1 MYKDILLPVD
11 FSDESSWKKI
21 VPIAKGFSD
30 AFGSTLHVM
39 TVVPDSGVGI
49 VSQYFSKD
57 AVKKVIEE
65 INQALHEFVDKNIPE
80 DKYKVQHIVT
90 TGNVYE
96 SIINTAKKIDVDLII
111 MSAHRP
117 ELKDYLLGPNAA
129 RVVRHS
135 DRSVLVVRD

>member
-1 MYKDILLPVD
+1 MYKNILFPVD
-11 FSDESSWKKI
+11 LAHQDACKHALEVAIEYAQAFSSHI
-21 VPIAKGFSD
+21 
-30 AFGSTLHVM
+30 HVM
-39 TVVPDSGVGI
+39 TVVPDSGMAIVG
-49 VSQYFSKD
+49 QFFSNH
-57 AVKKVIEE
+57 AVQDIIKQCNES
-65 INQALHEFVDKNIPE
+65 LHTFVDTHIP
-80 DKYKVQHIVT
+80 DSIKVQHIVT

-96 SIINTAKKIDVDLII
+96 SIISTAKKIDADLII

>member
-1 MYKDILLPVD
+1 MYKDILLPID
-11 FSDESSWKKI
+11 LEHESSWKSALPVAI
-21 VPIAKGFSD
+21 DHAK
-30 AFGSTLHVM
+30 AFKSTLHIM
-39 TVVPDSGVGI
+39 TVIPDSGMSI
-49 VSQYFSKD
+49 VNHYFSKD
-57 AVKKVIEE
+57 AVKKIIEE
-65 INQALHEFVDKNIPE
+65 TKKALHEFVDDQIPNSIT
-80 DKYKVQHIVT
+80 VQHIVT

-96 SIINTAKKIDVDLII
+96 SIIATAKQIDADLII

>member
-1 MYKDILLPVD
+1 MYKDILLPIDIVH
-11 FSDESSWKKI
+11 ENSWKKTLEVAI
-21 VPIAKGFSD
+21 EHAQ
-30 AFGSTLHVM
+30 AFKSTLHVM
-39 TVVPDSGVGI
+39 TVVPDSGMAI
-49 VSQYFSKD
+49 VSQYFSKE
-57 AVKKVIEE
+57 AASKLIEE
-65 INQALHEFVDKNIPE
+65 TREALHKFTGANVPKKIPL
-80 DKYKVQHIVT
+80 QHIVT

-96 SIINTAKKIDVDLII
+96 SIIDTAKKIDCDLII

>member
-11 FSDESSWKKI
+11 LSENNSWKRALE
-21 VPIAKGFSD
+21 IAVEYAT

-39 TVVPDSGVGI
+39 TVVPDSGMAM

-57 AVKKVIEE
+57 AVQKILEST
-65 INQALHEFVDKNIPE
+65 NAGLHKFVKDNIPE
-80 DKYKVQHIVT
+80 KIKVQHIVT

-96 SIINTAKKIDVDLII
+96 SIISAAKKINADLIV

-135 DRSVLVVRD
+135 DKSVLVVRN

>member
-11 FSDESSWKKI
+11 LSEDGSWKRALE
-21 VPIAKGFSD
+21 IAVEYAQ
-30 AFGSTLHVM
+30 AFDSCIHVM
-39 TVVPDSGVGI
+39 TVVPDSGMAM

-57 AVKKVIEE
+57 AVKKIIEAT
-65 INQALHEFVDKNIPE
+65 NKALHKFVEDNIPA
-80 DKYKVQHIVT
+80 KIKVQHIVT

-96 SIINTAKKIDVDLII
+96 SIISAAKKINSDLIV

-135 DRSVLVVRD
+135 DRSVLVVRN